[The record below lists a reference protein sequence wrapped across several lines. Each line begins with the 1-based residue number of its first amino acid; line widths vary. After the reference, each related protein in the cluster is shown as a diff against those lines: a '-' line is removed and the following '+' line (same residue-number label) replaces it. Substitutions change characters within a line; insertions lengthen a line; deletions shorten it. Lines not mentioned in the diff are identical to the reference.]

1 MGEGLEGRRR
11 LEHPLNGLDSVLFMK
26 LTKQIFSYYFH
37 AMHVLFNVFSGNL
50 PGVWVKAGKF
60 HHASYRGVQ
69 KHKHNINCRFYNFP
83 ILKHAVVNMNQ

>member
-60 HHASYRGVQ
+60 HHASHIEACKNTSTILIGNFIIFQY
-69 KHKHNINCRFYNFP
+69 YNMQ
-83 ILKHAVVNMNQ
+83 LLT